1 MPNWR
6 LIEHREGKRG
16 SLSVIK
22 FYAISDFAALTLP
35 PQNGLLS
42 KAVLMRGEAKY
53 DKVNAGTLHA

>member
-1 MPNWR
+1 MR
-6 LIEHREGKRG
+6 LSITT
-16 SLSVIK
+16 
-22 FYAISDFAALTLP
+22 LTLP